1 LLVRF
6 SESVGRQQQLTG
18 THTDT
23 LKRTGGG
30 EKGGTRG
37 KKRRGVVCRTIKIDK
52 IKNYMTKKKC
62 YICKKNIPDYYG
74 NFCIQC
80 WLELKRK
87 AKVADEK
94 KVAVKR
100 TT

>member
-1 LLVRF
+1 
-6 SESVGRQQQLTG
+6 VGRQQQLTG
-18 THTDT
+18 TQPDT
-23 LKRTGGG
+23 QNLTGGG

-37 KKRRGVVCRTIKIDK
+37 KKRRGVSCRTIKLDK
-52 IKNYMTKKKC
+52 IKMTYKKC

-87 AKVADEK
+87 AKVAEK
-94 KVAVKR
+94 NKVVVKSP
-100 TT
+100 T